1 MNKRMSLL
9 TIIVMLG
16 NCISSFASS
25 SIFDFEVDGIYY
37 KITSDVNQKVE
48 VTYKSVMKP
57 EGGDYQKSEV
67 VIPENVSY
75 DGKTYSVTSIG
86 RYAFQGCSNLISV
99 VIPNTVTSIE
109 RMAFESCTKLSNVNI
124 PNSVNSI
131 KEFAFSGTKLTNVV
145 IPNSVTSIGESAF
158 EYCDNLVQITLPSSL
173 KKIGVNAFHS
183 TAWWNN
189 QPYGLIYLDNYL
201 IGCNSN
207 IAEDIE
213 IKDGTVL
220 IGDKVFCNNKE
231 LVSVNIPYSVKIIG
245 AEAFASC
252 TKLTVFDIPNSVEVI
267 GDRAFSSCT
276 NLTSFNIPNSVIN
289 IGIAAFQNTAWWNE
303 QQDGLIYLDNC
314 LLGYKSTIA
323 REIVVKENTRVIGAR
338 AFYDCS
344 NITSITIPHSVTNI
358 GDNVFEFCLGL
369 TQIVSNAEIPPTVEE
384 SAFLGCI
391 IPNIVLKVPKGSL
404 NAYQSVSGWSAFEK
418 MEEFDPAS
426 IGVIIPNTGNSSAPI
441 YNLQG
446 VQMKE
451 AKENLPAG
459 IYIQGGK
466 KIIIR

>member
-1 MNKRMSLL
+1 MFLL
-9 TIIVMLG
+9 AIIVMLG
-16 NCISSFASS
+16 NCISSFASN

-37 KITSDVNQKVE
+37 KITSDADQEVK
-48 VTYKSVMKP
+48 VTYKSAMSP

-75 DGKTYSVTSIG
+75 DGKTYSVTCIG
-86 RYAFQGCSNLISV
+86 TYAFQGCSNLISV

-109 RMAFESCTKLSNVNI
+109 RMAFEYCTKLVNVNI
-124 PNSVNSI
+124 PNSVKNI
-131 KEFAFSGTKLTNVV
+131 KEFAFSGTKLTSVV
-145 IPNSVTSIGESAF
+145 IPNSVTSIGEGAF
-158 EYCDNLVQITLPSSL
+158 EYCDNLAQITLPSSIR
-173 KKIGVNAFHS
+173 KIGVNAFHS

-201 IGCNSN
+201 IGCNGN
-207 IAEDIE
+207 IAEEIE

-220 IGDKVFCNNKE
+220 IGDKVFYNDKK

-245 AEAFASC
+245 ADTFAGC
-252 TKLTVFDIPNSVEVI
+252 TKLRFFNIPESVEVI
-267 GDRAFSSCT
+267 GDRAFYGCT

-314 LLGYKSTIA
+314 LLGYKSTIVG
-323 REIVVKENTRVIGAR
+323 EIVVKENTRVIGAR

-344 NITSITIPHSVTNI
+344 NITSITIPHSVTHI
-358 GDNVFEFCLGL
+358 GDNVVEFCLGL
-369 TQIVSNAEIPPTVEE
+369 TQIVSNAANPPTVEE
-384 SAFLGCI
+384 NAFFGCI
-391 IPNIVLKVPKGSL
+391 MSNIVLKVPKGSL
-404 NAYQSVSGWSAFEK
+404 NAYQSVSEWSAFEK
-418 MEEFDPAS
+418 MEEFDSAS
-426 IGVIIPNTGNSSAPI
+426 IGVIISNTGNSSAPI

-451 AKENLPAG
+451 SKEHLSSG

-466 KIIIR
+466 KMIIR